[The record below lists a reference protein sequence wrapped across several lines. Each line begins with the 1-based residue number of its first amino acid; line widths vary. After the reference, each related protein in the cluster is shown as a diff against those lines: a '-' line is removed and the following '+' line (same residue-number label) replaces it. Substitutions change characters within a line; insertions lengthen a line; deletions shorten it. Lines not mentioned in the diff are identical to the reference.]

1 MVRKNKK
8 VTETTKTEDDK
19 KSISALTEES
29 TAVCGDLGLIDVQK
43 KRKGRNDI
51 QEVAVRESTHLDCVS
66 MKTRGRKKSKASI
79 DLCQDKAVHEKLDEQ
94 SDVNNRKMQQ
104 FVHPKDDICS
114 NGSEENSKQLPSNVT
129 VDHRSSNAN
138 KTYKRNKKA
147 GFKEEG
153 EMILTRARVQQKKFD
168 HSIEHV
174 YSDVAKQK
182 RDSFSN
188 DKEQKDD
195 TEHVKSDKRKD
206 RAHSSVVQASRRK
219 KIKSEPEIQECKVD
233 LDKLVT
239 ENQLENMKVTNR
251 SKKFVGAHVSIAG
264 NRCCHLL

>member
-1 MVRKNKK
+1 MVRKNTK

-19 KSISALTEES
+19 KSIPALTEES

-43 KRKGRNDI
+43 KRKGRNGI

-66 MKTRGRKKSKASI
+66 MKTRGREKSKAGI
-79 DLCQDKAVHEKLDEQ
+79 DLCQDKAVHEELDEQ
-94 SDVNNRKMQQ
+94 SDVNNHKMQQ
-104 FVHPKDDICS
+104 FVNPEDNICS
-114 NGSEENSKQLPSNVT
+114 NGSQENSKQLPSNVT
-129 VDHRSSNAN
+129 SYAN

-147 GFKEEG
+147 DVNEEG

-182 RDSFSN
+182 GDSFSN
-188 DKEQKDD
+188 DKEQKDK
-195 TEHVKSDKRKD
+195 TKYRYVKSDKRKD
-206 RAHSSVVQASRRK
+206 RAHSSVVQGSRRK

-239 ENQLENMKVTNR
+239 ENQLENLKVTNR